1 MLFVKGQK
9 KLPNSGRKR
18 GTRNKRANEIEKQVA
33 LTGKT
38 PLEVMIEA
46 MLSHYEA
53 GNLDKAAAFAKDAA
67 PYVHARMASIE
78 VGGNPYAPIEIRD
91 MTNAELARRIA
102 LILGQAAREKAAN
115 GGDDPEPLLQAQ
127 LSRSGDS

>member
-1 MLFVKGQK
+1 MPFKKGDK
-9 KLPNSGRKR
+9 RPPGAGRKF
-18 GTRNKRANEIEKQVA
+18 GSRNKRTNEIEKQVA

-38 PLEVMIEA
+38 PLEVMLDA
-46 MLSHYEA
+46 MRFHYEA
-53 GNLDKAAAFAKDAA
+53 GDLDKAAAFAKDAA
-67 PYVHARMASIE
+67 PYVHPRIANIE
-78 VGGNPYAPIEIRD
+78 VSGTDAPIEIRD

>member
-1 MLFVKGQK
+1 MPFQKGLK
-9 KLPNSGRKR
+9 KLPGAGRR
-18 GTRNKRANEIEKQVA
+18 PGSRNKRTNEIEKQVA

-38 PLEVMIEA
+38 PLEVMLEA
-46 MLSHYEA
+46 MRSHYEA

-67 PYVHARMASIE
+67 PYVHPRIANIE
-78 VGGNPYAPIEIRD
+78 VSGNPDAPIEIRD

-102 LILGQAAREKAAN
+102 FILGQAAREKAAN

-127 LSRSGDS
+127 LPRSGDS